1 MKTQSLISM
10 FIATSFLLLG
20 CETLMTRRDVRDV
33 EQKRQIQDQ
42 VVTQQQRT
50 NADINNRLSDVDSD
64 LRAMS
69 GRIEVLENKVG
80 QQSQDRDKNK
90 NNFEQQQ
97 EEQNKKIQILQETV
111 IKLQDQLNTLSTEVG
126 SAKSNQNENVS
137 ADKTSKKDYLE
148 LAEERFK
155 EKDWKRAILNYQKF
169 RDANP
174 HHKKFAEAT
183 LRIGASFHELGM
195 KDEAKSFYDEVIAK
209 FPNSLEAKKAKI
221 RLKSLKK

>member
-1 MKTQSLISM
+1 MKTQSLIILSVVTM
-10 FIATSFLLLG
+10 FSLLG
-20 CETLMTRRDVRDV
+20 CETLMTRREV

-50 NADINNRLSDVDSD
+50 NADMNSRFADVDSD
-64 LRAMS
+64 MRTIN
-69 GRIEVLENKVG
+69 GRVEVLENKVG
-80 QQSQDRDKNK
+80 LQSQERDKNK

-111 IKLQDQLNTLSTEVG
+111 IKLQDQLNNMSSDVS
-126 SAKSNQNENVS
+126 SAKQNQNEATGS
-137 ADKTSKKDYLE
+137 DKAGKKDYLE
-148 LAEERFK
+148 IAEERFK
-155 EKDWKRAILNYQKF
+155 EKDWKRSILNYQKF

-195 KDEAKSFYDEVIAK
+195 KDEAKSFYDEVISK

>member
-1 MKTQSLISM
+1 M
-10 FIATSFLLLG
+10 G

-64 LRAMS
+64 LRAMN

-90 NNFEQQQ
+90 NSFEQQQ

-111 IKLQDQLNTLSTEVG
+111 IKLQDQLNTLSAEMG
-126 SAKSNQNENVS
+126 NAKSNQNENVS
-137 ADKTSKKDYLE
+137 SDKANKKDYLE

-221 RLKSLKK
+221 RLKTLKK

>member
-1 MKTQSLISM
+1 MKTQSFISI
-10 FIATSFLLLG
+10 FIATSFLLMG

-64 LRAMS
+64 LRAMN

-90 NNFEQQQ
+90 NSFEQQQ

-111 IKLQDQLNTLSTEVG
+111 IKLQDQLNTLSAEMG
-126 SAKSNQNENVS
+126 NAKSNQNENVS
-137 ADKTSKKDYLE
+137 SDKANKKDYLE

-221 RLKSLKK
+221 RLKTLKK

>member
-1 MKTQSLISM
+1 MNSQSLVMLSALTL
-10 FIATSFLLLG
+10 FSLLG

-42 VVTQQQRT
+42 VVSQQQRT
-50 NADINNRLSDVDSD
+50 NADVNNRFSDVDSD
-64 LRAMS
+64 LRAMN
-69 GRIEVLENKVG
+69 GRVEVLENKVG
-80 QQSQDRDKNK
+80 LQSQERDKLK
-90 NNFEQQQ
+90 NYFEQQQ

-111 IKLQDQLNTLSTEVG
+111 IKLQDQLNNMSADVG
-126 SAKSNQNENVS
+126 TAKQNESIGN
-137 ADKTSKKDYLE
+137 DKTSKKDYLE
-148 LAEERFK
+148 IAEERFK
-155 EKDWKRAILNYQKF
+155 EKDWKRSILNYQKF

-195 KDEAKSFYDEVIAK
+195 KDEAKSFYDEVISK

>member
-1 MKTQSLISM
+1 MKTQSFISI
-10 FIATSFLLLG
+10 FIATSFLLMG

-64 LRAMS
+64 LRAMN

-90 NNFEQQQ
+90 NSFEQQQ

-111 IKLQDQLNTLSTEVG
+111 IKLQDQLNTLSAEMG
-126 SAKSNQNENVS
+126 NAKSNQNENVS
-137 ADKTSKKDYLE
+137 DKANKKDYLE

-174 HHKKFAEAT
+174 HHKKFSEAT

-221 RLKSLKK
+221 RLKTLKK